1 MLTKKLAKLAYYDVK
16 SKAASVKDDD
26 KKKEKQ
32 LVSSLLEVLDPTC

>member
-26 KKKEKQ
+26 KKKKKQ

>member
-26 KKKEKQ
+26 KKKER
-32 LVSSLLEVLDPTC
+32 DN